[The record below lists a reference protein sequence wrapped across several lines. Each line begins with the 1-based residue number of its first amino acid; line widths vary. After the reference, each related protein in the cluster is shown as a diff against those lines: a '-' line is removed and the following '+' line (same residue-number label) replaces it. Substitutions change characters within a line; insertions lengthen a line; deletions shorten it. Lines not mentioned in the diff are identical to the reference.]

1 VSWGTQLLEQI
12 DEVSMDMS
20 GNYKGLVTELLPN
33 AVITV
38 DRFHVMKVVNEEL
51 DAARRDAKK
60 AAESLS
66 DTAATQLKATLH
78 QSKYVLLKSEENLTP
93 EQQLKLEAL
102 RKIAPC
108 LGRMHSLKEEFREIF
123 ENSQSWADGT
133 LKLLDWLASAGA
145 DFKKSVGTITR
156 WFGEIVGYFEQGTTN
171 GVVEG
176 INNKLKLLKRSGYGF
191 RNFDNFQL
199 RCFICWYLDDAPA

>member
-1 VSWGTQLLEQI
+1 MAGGTQLLEQI

-51 DAARRDAKK
+51 DAARRDVKK

-66 DTAATQLKATLH
+66 DAAANQLKATLH
-78 QSKYVLLKSEENLTP
+78 QSKYVFLKAEENFTP

-102 RKIAPC
+102 RKVAPC
-108 LGRMHSLKEEFREIF
+108 LG
-123 ENSQSWADGT
+123 
-133 LKLLDWLASAGA
+133 
-145 DFKKSVGTITR
+145 
-156 WFGEIVGYFEQGTTN
+156 
-171 GVVEG
+171 
-176 INNKLKLLKRSGYGF
+176 
-191 RNFDNFQL
+191 
-199 RCFICWYLDDAPA
+199 